1 MSSTL
6 RLSRHVRSIQRSL
19 DAVAKVLAVRKK
31 KKAKKSK
38 AKKRRRSR

>member
-6 RLSRHVRSIQRSL
+6 KLSRHVRSIQRSL

-31 KKAKKSK
+31 KAKKSK
-38 AKKRRRSR
+38 AKRRRSR